1 VGYLIFARRN
11 APFSALWSMN
21 QCALSAGNC
30 VQTVVSD
37 QLSVVR
43 DWRGQVQW
51 LLLCPILKCGAP
63 GGVVGKS
70 NLDRDP
76 LQV

>member
-1 VGYLIFARRN
+1 
-11 APFSALWSMN
+11 MN

-51 LLLCPILKCGAP
+51 LLLFPVLKCGAPEHP